1 MARVGTIWTV
11 LPLLVAAS
19 LVANAR
25 LSSGQPALG
34 PPVYTMPQPPV
45 VWSPPVLQGKA
56 LPINL
61 PTALR
66 LVNARTMDVAIAA
79 QRIMQSNAQLEQ
91 ARYAWLPTI
100 TLGADYL

>member
-1 MARVGTIWTV
+1 
-11 LPLLVAAS
+11 LLVAAS
-19 LVANAR
+19 LVADAR
-25 LSSGQPALG
+25 FSSGQPALG
-34 PPVYTMPQPPV
+34 PPVHTTPQPPV
-45 VWSPPVLQGKA
+45 AWSPAVLQGKA

-91 ARYAWLPTI
+91 AR
-100 TLGADYL
+100 